1 MIVTRNYL
9 LPCLGLILISC
20 DKPTEKLS
28 TSAKESLPPRITKSI
43 SSTREDDLPTSP
55 AQLRDTLKKAEEITS
70 TKERDQALCEAVRE
84 CLETD
89 PQLAQESLQKLTIG
103 CVERNQLIQE
113 IASHQ
118 ADQGVNRAIEWIE
131 TLSDD
136 HEKSLAYDSIAL
148 IVAENEPEKAAQ
160 MLSDS
165 GVAGHD
171 FDVAVV
177 QVVQRWASS
186 SPQNAAKWVMLFD
199 NDEVRKAGLRAIAST
214 WSRNNPQEAMT
225 WLADIANPAI
235 HQEASAGMV
244 EAIMNLPES
253 RQEDVLKLTTPDIR
267 DRFEKLKSIYNDS

>member
-1 MIVTRNYL
+1 MIVTRNHL
-9 LPCLGLILISC
+9 LPCLGLVLFSC

-28 TSAKESLPPRITKSI
+28 TSAKESLAPHITKSI
-43 SSTREDDLPTSP
+43 RASLEEKQPASP
-55 AQLRDTLKKAEEITS
+55 SRLRDTVKKAEEVTYP
-70 TKERDQALCEAVRE
+70 KERNQALCEAVRE

-89 PQLAQESLQKLTIG
+89 PHLAQEGFQKLTTG

-118 ADQGVNRAIEWIE
+118 ADQDVNQAIEWIE
-131 TLSDD
+131 TLNND

-186 SPQNAAKWVMLFD
+186 SPQNAAQWVMLFD
-199 NDEVRKAGLRAIAST
+199 NDEVRKAGLKAIAST

-225 WLADIANPAI
+225 WLAAIENPTI
-235 HQEASAGMV
+235 HHEASSGMV
-244 EAIMNLPES
+244 EAIMDLPES
-253 RQEDVLKLTTPDIR
+253 RREAVLKLTTPDIR
-267 DRFEKLKSIYNDS
+267 DRFEKFKSVSNGS

>member
-1 MIVTRNYL
+1 MIVTRNHL

-20 DKPTEKLS
+20 DKSAEKLG

-43 SSTREDDLPTSP
+43 RAPREDELPASP
-55 AQLRDTLKKAEEITS
+55 AQLRDTIKKAEEIIS
-70 TKERDQALCEAVRE
+70 PKERDQALCEAVRE
-84 CLETD
+84 CLDTD
-89 PQLAQESLQKLTIG
+89 PKLARDSFQKLTIG
-103 CVERNQLIQE
+103 CAERNQLIQE

-118 ADQGVNRAIEWIE
+118 ADQGVKQAIEWIE
-131 TLSDD
+131 TLDDD

-186 SPQNAAKWVMLFD
+186 APQNAAEWVMLFN
-199 NDEVRKAGLRAIAST
+199 NDEVRKAGLKAIAST
-214 WSRNNPQEAMT
+214 WSRNNPQEAMN
-225 WLADIANPAI
+225 WLADIANPTI

-253 RQEDVLKLTTPDIR
+253 KREAVLKLTTPDIR
-267 DRFEKLKSIYNDS
+267 DRFEKFKSVSNGG